1 MPGAAL
7 SPRVRLMAVCD
18 AVKPSRLEAG
28 VFHLRGVRNRVSAA
42 SFPFVRRRLWVYLLL
57 SSPRKGRYPGY
68 VRVIEDQAGNS
79 GKTIFY
85 SKIEP
90 VPMFPEEYEFLP
102 IPVRLACE
110 FPHPGRYLIQVWF
123 FQEETP
129 DVIKAEQPFD
139 VLQEP

>member
-68 VRVIEDQAGNS
+68 VRIGQND
-79 GKTIFY
+79 
-85 SKIEP
+85 
-90 VPMFPEEYEFLP
+90 
-102 IPVRLACE
+102 
-110 FPHPGRYLIQVWF
+110 LISH
-123 FQEETP
+123 
-129 DVIKAEQPFD
+129 D
-139 VLQEP
+139 